1 MYHKQ
6 IELCCYC
13 LAPAMVSLIGMVST
27 RGYLLTGLVW
37 HARAELLLHSRL
49 DILATTGGC
58 LPA

>member
-1 MYHKQ
+1 
-6 IELCCYC
+6 
-13 LAPAMVSLIGMVST
+13 MVSLIGMVST